1 MNELKYMSLALKL
14 AKNGKYTTSPNPMV
28 GAVIVKDG
36 KILATGYHKK
46 AGQPHAEINAL
57 SKLNFQAQ
65 NCEMY
70 VTLEPCSHY
79 GRTPPCADVIIRSG
93 IKKVVIATLDPNP
106 LVNGKGVEK
115 LKNAGIE
122 VVSGILEEEA
132 KKLNEKFFKYITTKT
147 PFVALKI
154 AQTLD
159 GKISLKNGES
169 KWITSE
175 KSREYVHKLRM
186 EYDAVLTGI
195 GTILKDDSQ
204 LNVRLKKVYKQP
216 FRIILDSRLKIPL
229 SARVL
234 EEPNKVIV
242 LTTNLTDR
250 EKLEQIRSKGVEVVI
265 TNEKDGK
272 IDLKSALKALGEKNI
287 TSVMVEA
294 GPTLLTSFLK
304 ESLFDKIY
312 LFVASKVF
320 GADSKSIFSE
330 LGLED
335 ISKSPQ
341 FRIESVKK
349 IGEDLLLE
357 LYPRRP
363 EELEE
368 SKCLQE

>member
-1 MNELKYMSLALKL
+1 MNEFKYMSLALKL
-14 AKNGKYTTSPNPMV
+14 AKKGKYTTSPNPMV

-79 GRTPPCADVIIRSG
+79 GRTPPCADAIIRSG
-93 IKKVVIATLDPNP
+93 IRKVVIATLDPNP

-122 VVSGILEEEA
+122 VVCGVLEEKA
-132 KKLNEKFFKYITTKT
+132 KKLNEKFFKYITTKI

-159 GKISLKNGES
+159 GKIALKNGES

-195 GTILKDDSQ
+195 GTILKDDPQ

-216 FRIILDSRLKIPL
+216 LRIILDSKLKIPL
-229 SARVL
+229 SAKVL
-234 EEPNKVIV
+234 EDPSKVII
-242 LTTNLTDR
+242 LTTALADK
-250 EKLEQIRSKGVEVVI
+250 EKLEELRSKGVEVII
-265 TNEKDGK
+265 TNEKNG
-272 IDLKSALKALGEKNI
+272 IVDLESALKILGEKKI

-312 LFVASKVF
+312 LFIAPKIF
-320 GADSKSIFSE
+320 GADSKSVFSE

-335 ISKSPQ
+335 ISKSQ
-341 FRIESVKK
+341 KFSLESVKK

-357 LYPRRP
+357 LYPKQLKK
-363 EELEE
+363 LEE
-368 SKCLQE
+368 